1 LEEPEEMAP
10 AQAPAPAEEI
20 ARVQEQTSKGAREKS
35 ASPQVEPE
43 VYTEDAEA
51 QMEDTEEIVA
61 VEAAPVS
68 RMTEEEQ
75 APPAYREISGTVIS
89 AEDGTPVGGASVKVS
104 GEDPVSISDMEG
116 RFSLP
121 VAHDSQTTVR
131 ASLTGMETEQVTIPG
146 GNEVTIIL
154 QPETMQARDR
164 TAFDMKEPAAGEKPG
179 KGVFLVRP
187 PEPSEGYVS
196 FYRYI
201 EENRRSIEKDT
212 AVAEGLV
219 LLKFKV
225 ASTGEINDIEALKTP
240 GEPYTEEAIRLLK
253 EGPPWIPA
261 MNEDG
266 STIDQEVTLRIV
278 L

>member
-1 LEEPEEMAP
+1 M
-10 AQAPAPAEEI
+10 
-20 ARVQEQTSKGAREKS
+20 
-35 ASPQVEPE
+35 
-43 VYTEDAEA
+43 EDA
-51 QMEDTEEIVA
+51 EEIVA

-68 RMTEEEQ
+68 RKKEEEQ
-75 APPAYREISGTVIS
+75 ARSVYREITGTVLS
-89 AEDGTPVGGASVKVS
+89 AEDGAPVGGASVTVS

-116 RFSLP
+116 RFSIP

-146 GNEVTIIL
+146 GDEVTIIL
-154 QPETMQARDR
+154 QPETRQARDR
-164 TAFDMKEPAAGEKPG
+164 SVFDMKEPAPGEEPG
-179 KGVFLVRP
+179 KGGIQVRP

-212 AVAEGLV
+212 AVTEGLV

-240 GEPYTEEAIRLLK
+240 GKPYTEEAIRLLK
-253 EGPPWIPA
+253 EGPRWIPA
-261 MNEDG
+261 MNEKG